1 MKIRTGIVCAVVTFF
16 TCSTSFINKQIY
28 DSGYYIVIDKSD
40 YELHVFDNKGWL
52 STYPVVFGNNDQG
65 DKLMQGD
72 RRTPEG
78 SFKIIHKKMHS
89 YWDRFLLLDYP
100 NEESYHKFNQRK
112 ARGLIPAN
120 SKIGG
125 GIGIHGTLPKQD
137 YMVDKYYNWTLG
149 CISLKRPDIEE
160 LYDLIPEGTT
170 VTIRK

>member
-1 MKIRTGIVCAVVTFF
+1 MRIRSGVSIVPIVLLI
-16 TCSTSFINKQIY
+16 CSTSFIYKHEY
-28 DSGYYIVIDKSD
+28 EVGYYIVIDKSD

-78 SFKIIHKKMHS
+78 TFKIIHKKMHS
-89 YWDRFLLLDYP
+89 YWDRFMLLDYP
-100 NEESYHKFNQRK
+100 NEESYNKFEQRK
-112 ARGLIPAN
+112 ARGMIPATA
-120 SKIGG
+120 KIGG

-149 CISLKRPDIEE
+149 CISLKRQHIEE
-160 LYDLIPEGTT
+160 LYDLIPEGTV
-170 VTIRK
+170 VTIRR